1 MEKTR
6 WIRLGLFREDPDN
19 VSEATAEEIE
29 RLAGKL
35 RHVPLGLTAMRIAYV
50 TDAPGGGYMVIS
62 GNKRLR
68 VLKQAYGEDGE
79 MERRGRNRTAMTPR
93 LRGILPL
100 NDLRFS
106 HIGILSNDRD

>member
-6 WIRLGLFREDPDN
+6 WVRLGLFREDPDN

-35 RHVPLGLTAMRIAYV
+35 RRVPLGLTAMRIAYV
-50 TDAPGGGYMVIS
+50 TDAPGGGCMVIRR
-62 GNKRLR
+62 KLP
-68 VLKQAYGEDGE
+68 VKKGE